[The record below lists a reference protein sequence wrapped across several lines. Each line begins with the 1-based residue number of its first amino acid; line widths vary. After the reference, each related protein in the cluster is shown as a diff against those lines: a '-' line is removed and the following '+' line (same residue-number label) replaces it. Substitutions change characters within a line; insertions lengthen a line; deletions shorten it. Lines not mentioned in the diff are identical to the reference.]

1 VNNIE
6 MPSLLPYLELT
17 DTKFQVNFPL
27 ISQDGSI
34 LEKSPF
40 PFLVISES
48 DPFARL
54 IEARFVTDAGSEI
67 KRVFL
72 LLQKDEYHLTQDEL
86 RPFNNLDMDQC
97 WQKAF
102 LFYSRKNQ
110 DDSPIILADQVG
122 EDGGLISLQSLFFC
136 KSKRIFFHPP
146 CPVCGL
152 PLQQCYDDDMLT
164 SLGFQQYST
173 SLKRYLFCPSC
184 FGSTGESDF
193 YVFSLES
200 SDHSALKDRWDLIK
214 DFGRL
219 TEVRSRLNRFPCI
232 DCSSHQECYG
242 SDGLV
247 ASRIVPLSFY
257 PFYMLIFE
265 AGSVNIYDFLSLI
278 SGASFDDLESRL
290 SEKQELGRINCLKA
304 LKRKSLTTT
313 PFFFDKNKRYFL
325 EVLYLKLSFL
335 GELVQTLFSRI
346 DDPGFGLSIDR
357 IWINLTNQ
365 SGLLP
370 FFWNFKLTF
379 IDIGGN
385 AVKPKFLPKLF
396 PYSSP
401 HFLGIIWFYTLLVNK
416 KQGVSEVYVTLGEK
430 IEKIV
435 SNDDDSLESFLKNGA
450 DSAFSPENIFWIPDG
465 KSVSQDWVRLWEKS
479 IGLGLSLLKIGLMEN
494 SKWSKDKFQQE
505 LENLRKEVKNKLFS
519 QQLNFVQAEPAP
531 ENKVISDILA
541 KIMEK
546 WSIGLDARVNN
557 KNVVSQDKYGIEET
571 VILSTD
577 DFRKEKSPSVQ
588 AEENDIP
595 ATVVITPSEQS
606 TLSSGPSRQLSL
618 KDSGR
623 EKNKKTPEQDIKKS
637 PGVKKDVGQ
646 LEENDFISETVIL
659 YPENGSDKR

>member
-1 VNNIE
+1 MEKFRVNNIK

-17 DTKFQVNFPL
+17 DTKFRLNFSL

-40 PFLVISES
+40 PFLIISES

-72 LLQKDEYHLTQDEL
+72 LLQKDEYHLTRDEL
-86 RPFNNLDMDQC
+86 RPFNNQDIDQC

-110 DDSPIILADQVG
+110 DGSAIILADQIG

-152 PLQQCYDDDMLT
+152 PLQQCYDDDILT
-164 SLGFQQYST
+164 SLGFQRYSA

-184 FGSTGESDF
+184 FGSTGKSDF

-214 DFGRL
+214 DFGRI
-219 TEVRSRLNRFPCI
+219 TEVRNRLNRFPCI
-232 DCSSHQECYG
+232 DCSSRQECYG
-242 SDGLV
+242 SDCLAV
-247 ASRIVPLSFY
+247 SRIVPISFY

-265 AGSVNIYDFLSLI
+265 AGSVNVYDFLSLI

-290 SEKQELGRINCLKA
+290 SEKQESGRINCLKA
-304 LKRKSLTTT
+304 LKRNSLATT
-313 PFFFDKNKRYFL
+313 PFFFEKNKKYFL

-335 GELVQTLFSRI
+335 GELVQTIFSRI
-346 DDPGFGLSIDR
+346 DDPGLDLSIDR
-357 IWINLTNQ
+357 IWINLADQ

-370 FFWNFKLTF
+370 FFWNFKLNF

-385 AVKPKFLPKLF
+385 AVKPPFLPKLF

-416 KQGVSEVYVTLGEK
+416 KQDVSEVYVTLGKK

-435 SNDDDSLESFLKNGA
+435 SNDDDSLENFLKNGA

-465 KSVSQDWVRLWEKS
+465 KSVSQDWVSLWEKS
-479 IGLGLSLLKIGLMEN
+479 IGLGWSLLKIGLRTGLMEN

-505 LENLRKEVKNKLFS
+505 LENLRKEVKDKLFS
-519 QQLNFVQAEPAP
+519 HELNFVQAEPAP
-531 ENKVISDILA
+531 ENKAISDILA

-546 WSIGLDARVNN
+546 WSIGLEAQKDELEKTVAISTAGRERFDNT
-557 KNVVSQDKYGIEET
+557 NVVSEDEYGLEET
-571 VILSTD
+571 VILSPD

-588 AEENDIP
+588 ADKDDIP
-595 ATVVITPSEQS
+595 ATKGADEP
-606 TLSSGPSRQLSL
+606 
-618 KDSGR
+618 
-623 EKNKKTPEQDIKKS
+623 
-637 PGVKKDVGQ
+637 
-646 LEENDFISETVIL
+646 EENDFISETVIL
-659 YPENGSDKR
+659 YPDNGGNKR

>member
-1 VNNIE
+1 MEKFRVNNIE

-17 DTKFQVNFPL
+17 DTKFRLNFSL
-27 ISQDGSI
+27 ISQDSSI

-67 KRVFL
+67 KRAFL
-72 LLQKDEYHLTQDEL
+72 LLQKDEYHLTRDEL
-86 RPFNNLDMDQC
+86 RPFNNQDIDQC

-102 LFYSRKNQ
+102 LFYSKKNQ
-110 DDSPIILADQVG
+110 DGSVVILADQIRKG
-122 EDGGLISLQSLFFC
+122 GGLTPLQSLFFC
-136 KSKRIFFHPP
+136 KSKQIFFHPP

-152 PLQQCYDDDMLT
+152 PLQQCYDDDILT
-164 SLGFQQYST
+164 GLGFQRYST

-184 FGSTGESDF
+184 FGSRGKSDF
-193 YVFSLES
+193 YVFSLEG
-200 SDHSALKDRWDLIK
+200 SDHFALKDRWDLIK

-219 TEVRSRLNRFPCI
+219 TEVRNRLNRFPCI
-232 DCSSHQECYG
+232 DCSSRQECYG

-265 AGSVNIYDFLSLI
+265 AASVNALDFLSLI

-290 SEKQELGRINCLKA
+290 SEKQESGRINCLKA
-304 LKRKSLTTT
+304 LKRNSLSAT

-335 GELVQTLFSRI
+335 GELVQTIFSRI

-357 IWINLTNQ
+357 IWINLTDQ

-370 FFWNFKLTF
+370 FFWNFKLKL

-385 AVKPKFLPKLF
+385 TVKPPFLPKLF
-396 PYSSP
+396 PYYSP

-416 KQGVSEVYVTLGEK
+416 KQDVSKVYVTLGEK

-435 SNDDDSLESFLKNGA
+435 PSDDDSLESFLKNSSDGT
-450 DSAFSPENIFWIPDG
+450 FSPENIFWIPDG
-465 KSVSQDWVRLWEKS
+465 KSVSQDWMRLWEKS
-479 IGLGLSLLKIGLMEN
+479 IGLGWSLLKIGLRTGLMED

-505 LENLRKEVKNKLFS
+505 LENLRKEVKDKLFS
-519 QQLNFVQAEPAP
+519 HELNFVQAEPAP
-531 ENKVISDILA
+531 ENKAISEILA

-546 WSIGLDARVNN
+546 WSIGLDAQKDELEKTVVVSTTNGEWFDN
-557 KNVVSQDKYGIEET
+557 KNVVSQDEYGIEET
-571 VILSTD
+571 VILSPD
-577 DFRKEKSPSVQ
+577 DFRKERSPSIQ

-595 ATVVITPSEQS
+595 ATKGADEP
-606 TLSSGPSRQLSL
+606 
-618 KDSGR
+618 
-623 EKNKKTPEQDIKKS
+623 
-637 PGVKKDVGQ
+637 
-646 LEENDFISETVIL
+646 EENDFISETVIL
-659 YPENGSDKR
+659 HPDNGGDKK

>member
-1 VNNIE
+1 MNNIE
-6 MPSLLPYLELT
+6 IPSLLPYLELT
-17 DTKFQVNFPL
+17 DTKFRLNFTL

-72 LLQKDEYHLTQDEL
+72 LLQKDEYHLTRDEL
-86 RPFNNLDMDQC
+86 RPLNNQDIDQC

-110 DDSPIILADQVG
+110 DGSGIVLADQVG

-152 PLQQCYDDDMLT
+152 PLQQCYDDDILT
-164 SLGFQQYST
+164 GLGFQQYSA

-219 TEVRSRLNRFPCI
+219 TEARNRLNRFPCI
-232 DCSSHQECYG
+232 NCSSHQECYG
-242 SDGLV
+242 SDCLAV
-247 ASRIVPLSFY
+247 SRIVPISFY

-290 SEKQELGRINCLKA
+290 SKKQELGRINCLKA
-304 LKRKSLTTT
+304 LKRNSLATT

-335 GELVQTLFSRI
+335 GELVQAIFSRI
-346 DDPGFGLSIDR
+346 DDPGLGLSIDR
-357 IWINLTNQ
+357 IRINLTDQ
-365 SGLLP
+365 SSLLP
-370 FFWNFKLTF
+370 FFWNFKLNF

-385 AVKPKFLPKLF
+385 AVKPPFLPKLF
-396 PYSSP
+396 PYSSSP

-416 KQGVSEVYVTLGEK
+416 KQDVSEVYVALEEK

-435 SNDDDSLESFLKNGA
+435 SNDDDSLKSFLKNSSDG
-450 DSAFSPENIFWIPDG
+450 AFSPENIFWIPDG
-465 KSVSQDWVRLWEKS
+465 KGVSQDWVRLWEKS
-479 IGLGLSLLKIGLMEN
+479 IGLGWSLLKIGLKTGLMEN

-519 QQLNFVQAEPAP
+519 HELNFVQAEPAP
-531 ENKVISDILA
+531 ENKAISDILA
-541 KIMEK
+541 KITEK
-546 WSIGLDARVNN
+546 WSIGLDAQKDELEKTVVGSTANREQFDNT
-557 KNVVSQDKYGIEET
+557 NVVSQDEYGLEET
-571 VILSTD
+571 VILSPD

-588 AEENDIP
+588 ADEDDMP
-595 ATVVITPSEQS
+595 ATKGADQPD
-606 TLSSGPSRQLSL
+606 G
-618 KDSGR
+618 D
-623 EKNKKTPEQDIKKS
+623 
-637 PGVKKDVGQ
+637 
-646 LEENDFISETVIL
+646 DFISETVIL
-659 YPENGSDKR
+659 HPDNGGYKR

>member
-1 VNNIE
+1 VNNIK
-6 MPSLLPYLELT
+6 MPSLLPYLEFT
-17 DTKFQVNFPL
+17 DTKFRLNFPL

-40 PFLVISES
+40 PFLIISES

-72 LLQKDEYHLTQDEL
+72 LLQKDEYHLTRDEL
-86 RPFNNLDMDQC
+86 RPFNNQDIDQC

-110 DDSPIILADQVG
+110 DGSAIILADQIG

-152 PLQQCYDDDMLT
+152 PLQQCYDDDILT
-164 SLGFQQYST
+164 SLGFQRYSA

-184 FGSTGESDF
+184 FGSTGKSDF

-219 TEVRSRLNRFPCI
+219 TEVRNRLNRFPCI
-232 DCSSHQECYG
+232 DCSSRQECYG
-242 SDGLV
+242 SDCLAV
-247 ASRIVPLSFY
+247 SRIVPISFY

-265 AGSVNIYDFLSLI
+265 AGSVNVYDFLSLI

-290 SEKQELGRINCLKA
+290 SEKQESGRINCLKA
-304 LKRKSLTTT
+304 LKRNSLATT
-313 PFFFDKNKRYFL
+313 PFFFEKNKKYFL

-335 GELVQTLFSRI
+335 GEFVQTIFSRI
-346 DDPGFGLSIDR
+346 DDPGLDLSIDR
-357 IWINLTNQ
+357 IWINLADQ
-365 SGLLP
+365 SDLLP
-370 FFWNFKLTF
+370 FFWNFKLNF

-385 AVKPKFLPKLF
+385 AVKPPFLPKLF

-416 KQGVSEVYVTLGEK
+416 KQDVSEVYVTLEKK

-435 SNDDDSLESFLKNGA
+435 SNDDDSLENFLKNGA

-465 KSVSQDWVRLWEKS
+465 KSVSQDWVSLWEKS
-479 IGLGLSLLKIGLMEN
+479 IGLGWSLLKIGLRTGLMEN

-505 LENLRKEVKNKLFS
+505 LENLRKEVKDKLFS
-519 QQLNFVQAEPAP
+519 HELNFVQAEPAP
-531 ENKVISDILA
+531 ENKAISDILA

-546 WSIGLDARVNN
+546 WSIGLEAQKDELEKTVAISTAGRERFDNT
-557 KNVVSQDKYGIEET
+557 NVVSEDEYGLEET
-571 VILSTD
+571 VILSPD

-588 AEENDIP
+588 ADKDDIP
-595 ATVVITPSEQS
+595 ATKGADEP
-606 TLSSGPSRQLSL
+606 
-618 KDSGR
+618 
-623 EKNKKTPEQDIKKS
+623 
-637 PGVKKDVGQ
+637 
-646 LEENDFISETVIL
+646 EENDFISETVIL
-659 YPENGSDKR
+659 YPDNGANKR

>member
-1 VNNIE
+1 VNNIK
-6 MPSLLPYLELT
+6 MPSLLPYLEFT
-17 DTKFQVNFPL
+17 DTKFRLNFPL

-40 PFLVISES
+40 PFLIISES

-72 LLQKDEYHLTQDEL
+72 LLQKDEYHLTRDEL
-86 RPFNNLDMDQC
+86 RPFNNQDIDQC

-110 DDSPIILADQVG
+110 DGSAIILADQIG

-146 CPVCGL
+146 CPVCWL
-152 PLQQCYDDDMLT
+152 PVQQIDDDDILT
-164 SLGFQQYST
+164 SLGCQRYSA

-184 FGSTGESDF
+184 FGSTGKSDF

-219 TEVRSRLNRFPCI
+219 TEVRNRLNRFPCI
-232 DCSSHQECYG
+232 DCSSRQECDG
-242 SDGLV
+242 SDCLAV
-247 ASRIVPLSFY
+247 SRIVPISFY

-265 AGSVNIYDFLSLI
+265 AGSVNVYDFLSLI

-290 SEKQELGRINCLKA
+290 SEKQESGRINCLKA
-304 LKRKSLTTT
+304 LKRNSLATT
-313 PFFFDKNKRYFL
+313 PFFFDKNKKYFL

-335 GELVQTLFSRI
+335 GELVQTIFSRI
-346 DDPGFGLSIDR
+346 DDPGLDLSIDR
-357 IWINLTNQ
+357 IWINLADQ
-365 SGLLP
+365 SDLLP
-370 FFWNFKLTF
+370 FFWNFKLNF

-385 AVKPKFLPKLF
+385 AVKPPFLPKLF

-416 KQGVSEVYVTLGEK
+416 KQDVSEVYVTLEKK

-435 SNDDDSLESFLKNGA
+435 SNDDDSLENFLKNGA

-465 KSVSQDWVRLWEKS
+465 KSVSQDWVSLWEKS
-479 IGLGLSLLKIGLMEN
+479 IGLGWSLLKIGLRTGLMEN

-505 LENLRKEVKNKLFS
+505 LENLRKEVKDKLFS
-519 QQLNFVQAEPAP
+519 HELNFVQAEPAP
-531 ENKVISDILA
+531 ENKAISDILA

-546 WSIGLDARVNN
+546 WSIGLEAQKDELEKTVAISTAGRERFDNT
-557 KNVVSQDKYGIEET
+557 NVVSEDEYGLEET
-571 VILSTD
+571 VILSPD

-588 AEENDIP
+588 ADKDDIP
-595 ATVVITPSEQS
+595 ATKGADEP
-606 TLSSGPSRQLSL
+606 
-618 KDSGR
+618 
-623 EKNKKTPEQDIKKS
+623 
-637 PGVKKDVGQ
+637 
-646 LEENDFISETVIL
+646 EENDFISETVIL
-659 YPENGSDKR
+659 YPDNGGNKR

>member
-1 VNNIE
+1 MNNIE
-6 MPSLLPYLELT
+6 IPSLLPYLELT
-17 DTKFQVNFPL
+17 DTKFRLNFTL

-72 LLQKDEYHLTQDEL
+72 LLQKDEYHLTRDEL
-86 RPFNNLDMDQC
+86 RPFNNQDIDQC

-110 DDSPIILADQVG
+110 DNSAIILADQVG

-136 KSKRIFFHPP
+136 KSKQIFFHPP

-152 PLQQCYDDDMLT
+152 PLQQCYDDDILT
-164 SLGFQQYST
+164 GLGFQRYST

-184 FGSTGESDF
+184 FGSRGKSDF

-219 TEVRSRLNRFPCI
+219 TEVRNRLNRFPCI
-232 DCSSHQECYG
+232 NCSSHQECYG
-242 SDGLV
+242 SDGLAV
-247 ASRIVPLSFY
+247 SRIVPISFY

-290 SEKQELGRINCLKA
+290 SKKQELGRINCLKA
-304 LKRKSLTTT
+304 LKRNSLATT

-335 GELVQTLFSRI
+335 GELVQTIFSRI

-357 IWINLTNQ
+357 IWINLTDQ

-370 FFWNFKLTF
+370 FFWNFKLKL

-385 AVKPKFLPKLF
+385 AVKPPFLPKLF
-396 PYSSP
+396 PYYSP

-416 KQGVSEVYVTLGEK
+416 KQDVSEVYVTLEEK

-435 SNDDDSLESFLKNGA
+435 SNDDDSLKSFLKNSSDG
-450 DSAFSPENIFWIPDG
+450 AFSPENIFWIPDG
-465 KSVSQDWVRLWEKS
+465 KSVSQDWIGLWEKS
-479 IGLGLSLLKIGLMEN
+479 IGLGWFLLKIGLRTGLMED

-505 LENLRKEVKNKLFS
+505 LENLRKEVKDKLFS
-519 QQLNFVQAEPAP
+519 HELNFVQTEPEP
-531 ENKVISDILA
+531 ENKAISDILA

-546 WSIGLDARVNN
+546 WSIGLDAQKDELEKTVVASTTNGEWFDN
-557 KNVVSQDKYGIEET
+557 KNVVSQDEYGIEET
-571 VILSTD
+571 VILSPD

-588 AEENDIP
+588 ADENDMP
-595 ATVVITPSEQS
+595 ATKGADEP
-606 TLSSGPSRQLSL
+606 
-618 KDSGR
+618 
-623 EKNKKTPEQDIKKS
+623 
-637 PGVKKDVGQ
+637 
-646 LEENDFISETVIL
+646 EENDFISETVIL
-659 YPENGSDKR
+659 SPENSSDKR

>member
-1 VNNIE
+1 MNNIE
-6 MPSLLPYLELT
+6 IPSLLPYLELT
-17 DTKFQVNFPL
+17 DTKFRLNFPL

-72 LLQKDEYHLTQDEL
+72 LLQKDEYHLTRDEL
-86 RPFNNLDMDQC
+86 RPLNNQDIDQC

-110 DDSPIILADQVG
+110 DGSGIVLADQVG
-122 EDGGLISLQSLFFC
+122 EDGGLVSLQSLFFC

-152 PLQQCYDDDMLT
+152 PLQQCYDDDILT
-164 SLGFQQYST
+164 GLGFQQYSA

-219 TEVRSRLNRFPCI
+219 TEVRNRLNRFPCI
-232 DCSSHQECYG
+232 NCSSHQECYG
-242 SDGLV
+242 SDGLAV
-247 ASRIVPLSFY
+247 SRIVPISFY

-290 SEKQELGRINCLKA
+290 SKKQELGRINCLKA
-304 LKRKSLTTT
+304 LKRNSLATT

-335 GELVQTLFSRI
+335 GELVQTIFSRI

-357 IWINLTNQ
+357 IWINLTDQ

-370 FFWNFKLTF
+370 FFWNFKLKL

-385 AVKPKFLPKLF
+385 AVKPPFLPKLF
-396 PYSSP
+396 PYYSP

-416 KQGVSEVYVTLGEK
+416 KQDISEVYVTLGEK

-435 SNDDDSLESFLKNGA
+435 PSDDDSLESFLKNSFDG
-450 DSAFSPENIFWIPDG
+450 AFSPENIFWIPDG

-479 IGLGLSLLKIGLMEN
+479 IGLGWFLLKIGLRTGLMED

-505 LENLRKEVKNKLFS
+505 LENLRKEVKDKLFS
-519 QQLNFVQAEPAP
+519 HELNFVQTEPEP
-531 ENKVISDILA
+531 ENKAISDILA

-546 WSIGLDARVNN
+546 WSIGLDAQKDELEKTVVASTANGEWFDN
-557 KNVVSQDKYGIEET
+557 KNVVSQDEYGIEET
-571 VILSTD
+571 VILSPD

-588 AEENDIP
+588 ADENDMP
-595 ATVVITPSEQS
+595 ATKGADEP
-606 TLSSGPSRQLSL
+606 
-618 KDSGR
+618 
-623 EKNKKTPEQDIKKS
+623 
-637 PGVKKDVGQ
+637 
-646 LEENDFISETVIL
+646 EENDFISETVIL
-659 YPENGSDKR
+659 SPENSSDKR

>member
-1 VNNIE
+1 VNNIK
-6 MPSLLPYLELT
+6 MPSLLPYLEFT
-17 DTKFQVNFPL
+17 DTKFRLNFPL

-40 PFLVISES
+40 PFLIISES

-72 LLQKDEYHLTQDEL
+72 LLQKDEYHLTRDEL
-86 RPFNNLDMDQC
+86 RPFNNQDIDQC

-110 DDSPIILADQVG
+110 DGSAIILADQIG

-152 PLQQCYDDDMLT
+152 PLQQCYDDDILT
-164 SLGFQQYST
+164 SLGFQRYSA

-184 FGSTGESDF
+184 FGSTGKSDF

-219 TEVRSRLNRFPCI
+219 TEVRNRLNRFPCI
-232 DCSSHQECYG
+232 DCSSRQECYG
-242 SDGLV
+242 SDCLAV
-247 ASRIVPLSFY
+247 SRIVPISFY

-265 AGSVNIYDFLSLI
+265 AGSVNVYDFLSLI

-290 SEKQELGRINCLKA
+290 SEKQESGRINCLKA
-304 LKRKSLTTT
+304 LKRNSLATT
-313 PFFFDKNKRYFL
+313 PFFFDKNKKYFL

-335 GELVQTLFSRI
+335 SELVQTIFSRI
-346 DDPGFGLSIDR
+346 DDPGLDLSIDR
-357 IWINLTNQ
+357 IWINLADQ
-365 SGLLP
+365 SDLLP
-370 FFWNFKLTF
+370 FFWNFKLNF

-385 AVKPKFLPKLF
+385 AVKPPFLPKLF

-416 KQGVSEVYVTLGEK
+416 KQDVSEVYVTLEKK

-435 SNDDDSLESFLKNGA
+435 SNDDDSLENFLKNGA

-465 KSVSQDWVRLWEKS
+465 KSVSQDWVSLWEKS
-479 IGLGLSLLKIGLMEN
+479 IGLGWSLLKIGLRTGLMEN

-505 LENLRKEVKNKLFS
+505 LENLRKEVKDKLFS
-519 QQLNFVQAEPAP
+519 HELNFVQAEPAP
-531 ENKVISDILA
+531 ENKAISDILA

-546 WSIGLDARVNN
+546 WSIGLEAQKDELEKTVAISTAGRERFDNT
-557 KNVVSQDKYGIEET
+557 NVVSEDEYGLEET
-571 VILSTD
+571 VILSPD

-588 AEENDIP
+588 ADKDDIP
-595 ATVVITPSEQS
+595 ATKGADEP
-606 TLSSGPSRQLSL
+606 
-618 KDSGR
+618 
-623 EKNKKTPEQDIKKS
+623 
-637 PGVKKDVGQ
+637 
-646 LEENDFISETVIL
+646 EENDFISETVIL
-659 YPENGSDKR
+659 YPDNGGNKR

>member
-1 VNNIE
+1 MNNIK
-6 MPSLLPYLELT
+6 MPSLLPYLEFT
-17 DTKFQVNFPL
+17 DTKFRLNFPL

-40 PFLVISES
+40 PFLIISES

-72 LLQKDEYHLTQDEL
+72 LLQKDEYHLTRDEL
-86 RPFNNLDMDQC
+86 RPFNNQDIDQC

-110 DDSPIILADQVG
+110 DGSAIILADQIG

-152 PLQQCYDDDMLT
+152 PLQQCYDDDILT
-164 SLGFQQYST
+164 SLGFQRYSA

-184 FGSTGESDF
+184 FGSTGKSDF

-219 TEVRSRLNRFPCI
+219 TEVRNRLNRFPCI
-232 DCSSHQECYG
+232 DCSSRQECYG
-242 SDGLV
+242 SDCLAV
-247 ASRIVPLSFY
+247 SRIVPISFY

-265 AGSVNIYDFLSLI
+265 AGSVNVYDFLSLI

-290 SEKQELGRINCLKA
+290 SEKQESGRINCLKA
-304 LKRKSLTTT
+304 LKRNSLATT
-313 PFFFDKNKRYFL
+313 PFFFDKNKKYFL

-335 GELVQTLFSRI
+335 GELVQTIFSRI
-346 DDPGFGLSIDR
+346 DDPGLDLSIDR
-357 IWINLTNQ
+357 IWINLADQ

-370 FFWNFKLTF
+370 FFWNFKLNF

-385 AVKPKFLPKLF
+385 AVKPPFLPKLF

-416 KQGVSEVYVTLGEK
+416 KQDVSEVYVTLEKK

-435 SNDDDSLESFLKNGA
+435 SNDDDSLENFLKNGA

-465 KSVSQDWVRLWEKS
+465 KSVSQDWVSLWEKS
-479 IGLGLSLLKIGLMEN
+479 IGLGWSLLKIGLRTGLMEN

-505 LENLRKEVKNKLFS
+505 LENLRKEVKDKLFS
-519 QQLNFVQAEPAP
+519 HELNFVQAKPAP
-531 ENKVISDILA
+531 ENKAISDILA

-546 WSIGLDARVNN
+546 WSIGLEAQKDELEKTVAISTAGRERFDNT
-557 KNVVSQDKYGIEET
+557 NVVSEDEYGLEET
-571 VILSTD
+571 VILSPD

-588 AEENDIP
+588 ADKDDIP
-595 ATVVITPSEQS
+595 ATKGADEP
-606 TLSSGPSRQLSL
+606 
-618 KDSGR
+618 
-623 EKNKKTPEQDIKKS
+623 
-637 PGVKKDVGQ
+637 
-646 LEENDFISETVIL
+646 EENDFISETVIL
-659 YPENGSDKR
+659 YPDNGGNKR

>member
-1 VNNIE
+1 VNNIK
-6 MPSLLPYLELT
+6 MPSLLPYLEFT
-17 DTKFQVNFPL
+17 DTKFRLNFPL

-40 PFLVISES
+40 PFLIISES

-72 LLQKDEYHLTQDEL
+72 LLQKDEYHLTRDEL
-86 RPFNNLDMDQC
+86 RPFNNQDIDQC

-110 DDSPIILADQVG
+110 DGSAIILADQIG

-152 PLQQCYDDDMLT
+152 PLQQCYDDDILT
-164 SLGFQQYST
+164 SLGFQRYSA

-184 FGSTGESDF
+184 FGSTGKSDF

-219 TEVRSRLNRFPCI
+219 TEVRNRLNRFPCI
-232 DCSSHQECYG
+232 DCSSRQECYG
-242 SDGLV
+242 SDCLAV
-247 ASRIVPLSFY
+247 SRIVPISFY

-265 AGSVNIYDFLSLI
+265 AGSVNVYDFLSLI

-290 SEKQELGRINCLKA
+290 SEKQESGRINCLKA
-304 LKRKSLTTT
+304 LKRNSLATT
-313 PFFFDKNKRYFL
+313 PFFFDKNKKYFL

-335 GELVQTLFSRI
+335 GELVQTIFSRI
-346 DDPGFGLSIDR
+346 DDPGLDLSIDR
-357 IWINLTNQ
+357 IWINLADQ

-370 FFWNFKLTF
+370 FFWNFKLNF

-385 AVKPKFLPKLF
+385 AVKPPFLPKLF

-416 KQGVSEVYVTLGEK
+416 KQDVSEVYVTLEKK

-435 SNDDDSLESFLKNGA
+435 SNDDDSLENFLKNGA

-465 KSVSQDWVRLWEKS
+465 KSVSQDWVSLWEKS
-479 IGLGLSLLKIGLMEN
+479 IGLGWSLLKIGLRTGLMEN

-505 LENLRKEVKNKLFS
+505 LENLRKEVKDKLFS
-519 QQLNFVQAEPAP
+519 HELNFVQAKPAP
-531 ENKVISDILA
+531 ENKAISDILA

-546 WSIGLDARVNN
+546 WSIGLEAQKDELEKTVAISTAGRERFDNT
-557 KNVVSQDKYGIEET
+557 NVVSEDEYGLEET
-571 VILSTD
+571 VILSPD

-588 AEENDIP
+588 ADKDDIP
-595 ATVVITPSEQS
+595 ATKGADEP
-606 TLSSGPSRQLSL
+606 
-618 KDSGR
+618 
-623 EKNKKTPEQDIKKS
+623 
-637 PGVKKDVGQ
+637 
-646 LEENDFISETVIL
+646 EENDFISETVIL
-659 YPENGSDKR
+659 YPDNGGNKR

>member
-1 VNNIE
+1 MNNIE
-6 MPSLLPYLELT
+6 IPSLLPYLELT
-17 DTKFQVNFPL
+17 DTKFRLNFTL

-72 LLQKDEYHLTQDEL
+72 LLQKDEYHLTRDEL
-86 RPFNNLDMDQC
+86 RPLNNQDIDQC

-110 DDSPIILADQVG
+110 DGSGIVLADQVG

-152 PLQQCYDDDMLT
+152 PLQQCYDDDILT
-164 SLGFQQYST
+164 GLGFQQYSA

-219 TEVRSRLNRFPCI
+219 TEARNRLNRFPCI
-232 DCSSHQECYG
+232 NCSSHQECYG
-242 SDGLV
+242 SDCLAV
-247 ASRIVPLSFY
+247 SRIVPISFY
-257 PFYMLIFE
+257 HFYMLIFE

-290 SEKQELGRINCLKA
+290 SKKQELGRINCLKA
-304 LKRKSLTTT
+304 LKRNSLATT

-335 GELVQTLFSRI
+335 GELVQAIFSRI
-346 DDPGFGLSIDR
+346 DDPGLGLSIDR
-357 IWINLTNQ
+357 IRINLTDQ
-365 SGLLP
+365 SSLLP
-370 FFWNFKLTF
+370 FFWNFKLNF

-385 AVKPKFLPKLF
+385 AVKPPFLPKLF
-396 PYSSP
+396 PYSSSP

-416 KQGVSEVYVTLGEK
+416 KQDVSEVYVALEEK

-435 SNDDDSLESFLKNGA
+435 SNDDDSLKSFLKNSSDG
-450 DSAFSPENIFWIPDG
+450 AFSPENIFWIPDG

-479 IGLGLSLLKIGLMEN
+479 IGLGWSLLKIGLKTGLMEN

-519 QQLNFVQAEPAP
+519 HELNFVQAEPAP
-531 ENKVISDILA
+531 ENKAISDILA
-541 KIMEK
+541 KITEK
-546 WSIGLDARVNN
+546 WSIGLDAQKDELEKTVVGSTANREQFDNT
-557 KNVVSQDKYGIEET
+557 NVVSQDEYGLEET
-571 VILSTD
+571 VILSPD

-588 AEENDIP
+588 ADEDDMP
-595 ATVVITPSEQS
+595 ATKGADQPD
-606 TLSSGPSRQLSL
+606 G
-618 KDSGR
+618 D
-623 EKNKKTPEQDIKKS
+623 
-637 PGVKKDVGQ
+637 
-646 LEENDFISETVIL
+646 DFISETVIL
-659 YPENGSDKR
+659 HPDNGGYKR

>member
-1 VNNIE
+1 MNNIK
-6 MPSLLPYLELT
+6 MPSLLPYLEFT
-17 DTKFQVNFPL
+17 DTKFRLNFPL

-40 PFLVISES
+40 PFLIISES

-86 RPFNNLDMDQC
+86 RPLNNQDIDQC

-110 DDSPIILADQVG
+110 DGSAIILADQIG

-136 KSKRIFFHPP
+136 KSKQIFFHPP

-152 PLQQCYDDDMLT
+152 PLQQCYDDDILT
-164 SLGFQQYST
+164 DLGFQRYST

-184 FGSTGESDF
+184 FGSRGKSDF

-219 TEVRSRLNRFPCI
+219 TEVRNRLNRFPCI
-232 DCSSHQECYG
+232 DCSSRQECYG
-242 SDGLV
+242 SDCLAV
-247 ASRIVPLSFY
+247 SRIVPISFY

-265 AGSVNIYDFLSLI
+265 AGSVNVYDFLSLI

-290 SEKQELGRINCLKA
+290 SEKQESGRINCLKA
-304 LKRKSLTTT
+304 LKRNSLATT
-313 PFFFDKNKRYFL
+313 PFFFDKNKKYFL

-335 GELVQTLFSRI
+335 GELVQTIFSRI
-346 DDPGFGLSIDR
+346 DDPGLDLSIDR
-357 IWINLTNQ
+357 IWINLADQ
-365 SGLLP
+365 SDLLP
-370 FFWNFKLTF
+370 FFWNFKLNF

-385 AVKPKFLPKLF
+385 AVKPPFLPKLF

-416 KQGVSEVYVTLGEK
+416 KQDVSEVYVTLEKK

-435 SNDDDSLESFLKNGA
+435 SNDDDSLENFLKNGA

-465 KSVSQDWVRLWEKS
+465 KSVSQDWVSLWEKS
-479 IGLGLSLLKIGLMEN
+479 IGLGWSLLKIGLRTGLMEN

-505 LENLRKEVKNKLFS
+505 LENLRKEVKDKLFS
-519 QQLNFVQAEPAP
+519 HELNFVQAEPAP
-531 ENKVISDILA
+531 ENKAISDILA

-546 WSIGLDARVNN
+546 WSIGLEAQKDELEKTVAISTAGRERFDNT
-557 KNVVSQDKYGIEET
+557 NVVSEDEYGLEET
-571 VILSTD
+571 VILSPD

-588 AEENDIP
+588 ADKDDIP
-595 ATVVITPSEQS
+595 ATKGADEP
-606 TLSSGPSRQLSL
+606 
-618 KDSGR
+618 
-623 EKNKKTPEQDIKKS
+623 
-637 PGVKKDVGQ
+637 
-646 LEENDFISETVIL
+646 EENDFISETVIL
-659 YPENGSDKR
+659 SPENSSDKR

>member
-1 VNNIE
+1 
-6 MPSLLPYLELT
+6 
-17 DTKFQVNFPL
+17 KFRLNFSL

-40 PFLVISES
+40 PFLIISES

-72 LLQKDEYHLTQDEL
+72 LLQKDEYHLTRDEL
-86 RPFNNLDMDQC
+86 RPFNNQDIDQC

-110 DDSPIILADQVG
+110 DGSAIILADQIG

-152 PLQQCYDDDMLT
+152 PLQQCYDDDILT
-164 SLGFQQYST
+164 SLGFQRYSA

-184 FGSTGESDF
+184 FGSTGKSDF

-200 SDHSALKDRWDLIK
+200 SDHFALKDRWDLIK

-219 TEVRSRLNRFPCI
+219 TEVRNRLNRFPCI
-232 DCSSHQECYG
+232 DCSSRQECYG
-242 SDGLV
+242 SDCLAV
-247 ASRIVPLSFY
+247 SRIVPISFY

-265 AGSVNIYDFLSLI
+265 AGSVNVYDFLSLI

-290 SEKQELGRINCLKA
+290 SEKQESGRINCLKA
-304 LKRKSLTTT
+304 LKRNSLAST
-313 PFFFDKNKRYFL
+313 PFFFDKNKKYFL

-335 GELVQTLFSRI
+335 GELVQTIFSRI
-346 DDPGFGLSIDR
+346 DDPELDLSIDR
-357 IWINLTNQ
+357 IWINLADQ
-365 SGLLP
+365 SDLLP
-370 FFWNFKLTF
+370 FFWNFKLNF

-385 AVKPKFLPKLF
+385 AVKPPFLPKLF

-416 KQGVSEVYVTLGEK
+416 KQDVSEVYVTLEKK

-435 SNDDDSLESFLKNGA
+435 SNDDDSLENFLKNGA
-450 DSAFSPENIFWIPDG
+450 DSTFSPENIFWIPDG
-465 KSVSQDWVRLWEKS
+465 KSVSQDWVSLWKKS
-479 IGLGLSLLKIGLMEN
+479 IGLGWSLLKIGLRTGLMEN

-505 LENLRKEVKNKLFS
+505 LENLRKEVKDKLFS
-519 QQLNFVQAEPAP
+519 HELNFVQAEPAP
-531 ENKVISDILA
+531 ENKAISDILA

-546 WSIGLDARVNN
+546 WSIGLEAQKDELEKTVAISTAGRERFDNT
-557 KNVVSQDKYGIEET
+557 NVVSEDEYGLEET
-571 VILSTD
+571 VILSPD

-588 AEENDIP
+588 ADEDDIP
-595 ATVVITPSEQS
+595 ATKGADEP
-606 TLSSGPSRQLSL
+606 
-618 KDSGR
+618 
-623 EKNKKTPEQDIKKS
+623 
-637 PGVKKDVGQ
+637 
-646 LEENDFISETVIL
+646 EENDFISETVIL
-659 YPENGSDKR
+659 YPDNGGNKR

>member
-1 VNNIE
+1 MNNIE
-6 MPSLLPYLELT
+6 IPSLLPYLELT
-17 DTKFQVNFPL
+17 DTKFRLNFTL

-72 LLQKDEYHLTQDEL
+72 LLQKDEYHLTRDEL
-86 RPFNNLDMDQC
+86 RPLNNQDIDQC

-110 DDSPIILADQVG
+110 DGSGIVLADQVG

-152 PLQQCYDDDMLT
+152 PLQQCYDDDILT
-164 SLGFQQYST
+164 GLGFQQYSA

-219 TEVRSRLNRFPCI
+219 TEVRNRLNRFPCI
-232 DCSSHQECYG
+232 NCSSHQECYG
-242 SDGLV
+242 SDGLAV
-247 ASRIVPLSFY
+247 SRIVPISFY

-290 SEKQELGRINCLKA
+290 SKKQELGRINCLKA
-304 LKRKSLTTT
+304 LKRNSLATT

-335 GELVQTLFSRI
+335 GELVQAIFSRI
-346 DDPGFGLSIDR
+346 DDPGLGLSIDR
-357 IWINLTNQ
+357 IRINLTDQ
-365 SGLLP
+365 SSLLP
-370 FFWNFKLTF
+370 FFWNFKLNF

-385 AVKPKFLPKLF
+385 AVKPPFLPKLF
-396 PYSSP
+396 PYSSSP

-416 KQGVSEVYVTLGEK
+416 KQDVSEVYVALEEK

-435 SNDDDSLESFLKNGA
+435 SNDDDSLKSFLKNSSDG
-450 DSAFSPENIFWIPDG
+450 AFSPENIFWIPDG
-465 KSVSQDWVRLWEKS
+465 KSVSQDWMRLWEKS
-479 IGLGLSLLKIGLMEN
+479 IGLGWSLLKIGLRTGLMED

-519 QQLNFVQAEPAP
+519 HELNFVQAEPAP
-531 ENKVISDILA
+531 ENKAISDILA
-541 KIMEK
+541 KITEK
-546 WSIGLDARVNN
+546 WSIGLDAQKDELEKTVVASTANREQFDNT
-557 KNVVSQDKYGIEET
+557 NVVSQDEYGLEET
-571 VILSTD
+571 VILSPD

-588 AEENDIP
+588 ADEDDMP
-595 ATVVITPSEQS
+595 ATKGADQPD
-606 TLSSGPSRQLSL
+606 G
-618 KDSGR
+618 D
-623 EKNKKTPEQDIKKS
+623 
-637 PGVKKDVGQ
+637 
-646 LEENDFISETVIL
+646 DFISETVIL
-659 YPENGSDKR
+659 HPDNGGYKR

>member
-17 DTKFQVNFPL
+17 DTKFQLNFSL
-27 ISQDGSI
+27 ISQDSSI

-67 KRVFL
+67 KRAFL
-72 LLQKDEYHLTQDEL
+72 LLQKDEYHLTRDEL
-86 RPFNNLDMDQC
+86 RPFNNQDIDQC

-110 DDSPIILADQVG
+110 DNSAIIIADQVG
-122 EDGGLISLQSLFFC
+122 EDGGLTPLQSLFFC

-152 PLQQCYDDDMLT
+152 PLQQCYDDDILT
-164 SLGFQQYST
+164 GLGFQRYSA

-184 FGSTGESDF
+184 FGSRGKSDF

-219 TEVRSRLNRFPCI
+219 TEVRNRLNRFPCI
-232 DCSSHQECYG
+232 DCSSRQECYG

-265 AGSVNIYDFLSLI
+265 AASVNALDFLSLI

-290 SEKQELGRINCLKA
+290 SEKQQLGRMSCLKF
-304 LKRKSLTTT
+304 LKRNSLSAT

-335 GELVQTLFSRI
+335 GELVQTIFSGI
-346 DDPGFGLSIDR
+346 DDPGFGLSVDSL
-357 IWINLTNQ
+357 WINLTDQ

-370 FFWNFKLTF
+370 FFWNFKLKL
-379 IDIGGN
+379 INIVGN
-385 AVKPKFLPKLF
+385 AVKPPFLPKLF
-396 PYSSP
+396 PYSSSP

-416 KQGVSEVYVTLGEK
+416 KQDISEVYVTLGEK

-435 SNDDDSLESFLKNGA
+435 PSDDDSLESFLKNSSDG
-450 DSAFSPENIFWIPDG
+450 AFSPENIFWIPDG

-479 IGLGLSLLKIGLMEN
+479 IGLGWSLLKIGLRTGLMEN

-505 LENLRKEVKNKLFS
+505 LENLRKEVKDKLFS
-519 QQLNFVQAEPAP
+519 HELNFVQTEPEP
-531 ENKVISDILA
+531 ENKAISDILA

-546 WSIGLDARVNN
+546 WSIGLDAQKDELEKTVVASTVNREQFDN
-557 KNVVSQDKYGIEET
+557 TNVVSQDEYGLEET
-571 VILSTD
+571 VILSPA

-588 AEENDIP
+588 ADENDMP
-595 ATVVITPSEQS
+595 ATKGADQP
-606 TLSSGPSRQLSL
+606 
-618 KDSGR
+618 
-623 EKNKKTPEQDIKKS
+623 
-637 PGVKKDVGQ
+637 
-646 LEENDFISETVIL
+646 EENDFISETVIL
-659 YPENGSDKR
+659 SPENSSDKR

>member
-1 VNNIE
+1 MEKFRVNNIE

-17 DTKFQVNFPL
+17 DTKFRLNLSL
-27 ISQDGSI
+27 ISQDSSI

-67 KRVFL
+67 KRAFL
-72 LLQKDEYHLTQDEL
+72 LLQKDEYHLTRDEL
-86 RPFNNLDMDQC
+86 RPFNNQDIDQC

-102 LFYSRKNQ
+102 LFYSKKNQ
-110 DDSPIILADQVG
+110 DNSAIILADQVG
-122 EDGGLISLQSLFFC
+122 EDGGLISLQPLFFC

-146 CPVCGL
+146 CPKCGL
-152 PLQQCYDDDMLT
+152 PLQQCYDDDILT
-164 SLGFQQYST
+164 DLGFQRYST

-184 FGSTGESDF
+184 FGSRGKSDF

-219 TEVRSRLNRFPCI
+219 TEVRNRLNRFPCI
-232 DCSSHQECYG
+232 DCSSRQECYG
-242 SDGLV
+242 SDGLG

-265 AGSVNIYDFLSLI
+265 AASVNALDFLSLI

-290 SEKQELGRINCLKA
+290 SEKQESGRINCLKA
-304 LKRKSLTTT
+304 LKRNSLSAT

-335 GELVQTLFSRI
+335 GELVQTIFSRI

-357 IWINLTNQ
+357 IWINLTDQ

-370 FFWNFKLTF
+370 FFWNFKLKL

-385 AVKPKFLPKLF
+385 TVKPPFLPKLF
-396 PYSSP
+396 PYYSP

-416 KQGVSEVYVTLGEK
+416 KQDVSKVYVTLGEK
-430 IEKIV
+430 VEKIV
-435 SNDDDSLESFLKNGA
+435 PSDDDSLESFLKNSSDGT
-450 DSAFSPENIFWIPDG
+450 FSPENIFWIPDG
-465 KSVSQDWVRLWEKS
+465 KSVSQDWMRLWEKS
-479 IGLGLSLLKIGLMEN
+479 IGLGWSLLKIGLRTGLMKD

-505 LENLRKEVKNKLFS
+505 LENLRKEVKDKLFS
-519 QQLNFVQAEPAP
+519 HELNFVQAEPAP
-531 ENKVISDILA
+531 ENKAISEILA

-546 WSIGLDARVNN
+546 WSIGFDAQKDELEKTVVVSTTNGEWFDN
-557 KNVVSQDKYGIEET
+557 KNVVSQDEYGIEET
-571 VILSTD
+571 VILSPD
-577 DFRKEKSPSVQ
+577 DFRKERSPSIQ

-595 ATVVITPSEQS
+595 ATKGADEP
-606 TLSSGPSRQLSL
+606 
-618 KDSGR
+618 
-623 EKNKKTPEQDIKKS
+623 
-637 PGVKKDVGQ
+637 
-646 LEENDFISETVIL
+646 EENDFISETVIL
-659 YPENGSDKR
+659 HPDNGGDKK

>member
-1 VNNIE
+1 MNNIE
-6 MPSLLPYLELT
+6 IPSLLPYLELT
-17 DTKFQVNFPL
+17 DTKFRLNFTL

-72 LLQKDEYHLTQDEL
+72 LLQKDEYHLTRDEL
-86 RPFNNLDMDQC
+86 RPLNNQDIDQC

-110 DDSPIILADQVG
+110 DGSGIVLADQVG

-152 PLQQCYDDDMLT
+152 PLQQCYDDDILT
-164 SLGFQQYST
+164 GLGFQQYSA

-219 TEVRSRLNRFPCI
+219 TEARNRLNRFPCI
-232 DCSSHQECYG
+232 NCSSHQECYG
-242 SDGLV
+242 SDCLAV
-247 ASRIVPLSFY
+247 SRIVPISFY

-290 SEKQELGRINCLKA
+290 SKKQELGRINCLKA
-304 LKRKSLTTT
+304 LKRNSLATT

-335 GELVQTLFSRI
+335 GELVQAIFSRI
-346 DDPGFGLSIDR
+346 DDPGLGLSIDR
-357 IWINLTNQ
+357 IRINLTDQ
-365 SGLLP
+365 SSLLP
-370 FFWNFKLTF
+370 FFWNFKLNF

-385 AVKPKFLPKLF
+385 AVKPPFLPKLF
-396 PYSSP
+396 PYSSSP

-416 KQGVSEVYVTLGEK
+416 KQDVSEVYVALEEK

-435 SNDDDSLESFLKNGA
+435 SNDDDSLKSFLKNSSDG
-450 DSAFSPENIFWIPDG
+450 AFSPENIFWIPDG

-479 IGLGLSLLKIGLMEN
+479 IGLGWSLLKIGLKTGLMEN

-519 QQLNFVQAEPAP
+519 HELNFVQAEPAP
-531 ENKVISDILA
+531 ENKAISDILA
-541 KIMEK
+541 KITEK
-546 WSIGLDARVNN
+546 WSIGLDAQKDELEKTVVGSTANREQFDNT
-557 KNVVSQDKYGIEET
+557 NVVSQDEYGLEET
-571 VILSTD
+571 VILSPD

-588 AEENDIP
+588 ADEDDMP
-595 ATVVITPSEQS
+595 ATKGADQPD
-606 TLSSGPSRQLSL
+606 G
-618 KDSGR
+618 D
-623 EKNKKTPEQDIKKS
+623 
-637 PGVKKDVGQ
+637 
-646 LEENDFISETVIL
+646 DFISETVIL
-659 YPENGSDKR
+659 HPDNGGYKR